1 MKGRRNERGKEC
13 GSATRPARI
22 IQEEDFIMKKAS
34 KRAISLLLTLT
45 LMFSAVMMFPSTA
58 SAEYP
63 KAFSLTYADGTFSGS
78 VSLLSKGASATT
90 KFTSMTGLTVSV
102 RVDYQYR
109 DNSTGVLKS
118 DYNTSYNS
126 NASTAVTAPVTATP
140 PNRGIFSKLVSADGT
155 HTGRGPTQYTHI
167 AA

>member
-1 MKGRRNERGKEC
+1 
-13 GSATRPARI
+13 
-22 IQEEDFIMKKAS
+22 MKKTS
-34 KRAISLLLTLT
+34 KRALSLLLTLT

-63 KAFSLTYADGTFSGS
+63 KAFSLTYTDGTFSGS

-90 KFTSMTGLTVSV
+90 KFTSTTGLTVTV
-102 RVDYQYR
+102 KVNYQYR
-109 DNSTGVLKS
+109 DSDTGSLKN
-118 DYNTSYNS
+118 DYDTSYNS
-126 NASTAVTAPVTATP
+126 NASTTVTASVTATP

-155 HTGRGPTQYTHI
+155 HTGRGSTQYTHI